1 MRSTVC
7 ALTLLLALPGC
18 ASRPVVQ
25 RGLPSVPAWVME
37 RPEDLQA
44 LLDQLVTPTST
55 PLPSR
60 PTSR

>member
-1 MRSTVC
+1 MIDRLRADV
-7 ALTLLLALPGC
+7 AAGAARLRVA
-18 ASRPVVQ
+18 PVVQ
-25 RGLPSVPAWVME
+25 CGLPSVPAWVME